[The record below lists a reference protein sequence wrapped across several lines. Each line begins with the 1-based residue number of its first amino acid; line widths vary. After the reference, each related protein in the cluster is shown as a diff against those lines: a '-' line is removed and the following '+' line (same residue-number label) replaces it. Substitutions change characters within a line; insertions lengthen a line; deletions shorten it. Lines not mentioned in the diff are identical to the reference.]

1 LSGCLAQNVLQE
13 SVLCQGTTSQVA
25 KKLAYRAIYASF
37 VSGLDFTGC
46 EKLAYRAIYA
56 SFVSGLDFSRA
67 ENRRKTLGFSPCGTL
82 AKSPLGHI

>member
-1 LSGCLAQNVLQE
+1 MQA
-13 SVLCQGTTSQVA
+13 LCQGSTSQVA

-37 VSGLDFTGC
+37 VSGHDFTGC